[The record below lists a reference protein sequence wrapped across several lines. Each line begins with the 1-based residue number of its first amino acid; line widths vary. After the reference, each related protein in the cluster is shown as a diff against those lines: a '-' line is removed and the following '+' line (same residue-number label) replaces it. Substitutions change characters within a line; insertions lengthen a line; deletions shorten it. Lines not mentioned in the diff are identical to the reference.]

1 MHKFYPQ
8 YNNYSVDE
16 EEWDGFCEALERVL
30 AAHTWCTHQAPHHEY
45 ATAHGCM
52 QKSTWVANKILNL
65 QLPRE
70 QKIK

>member
-1 MHKFYPQ
+1 
-8 YNNYSVDE
+8 
-16 EEWDGFCEALERVL
+16 VL

-45 ATAHGCM
+45 AMAHGCM
-52 QKSTWVANKILNL
+52 QKSVWVANKILNL